1 MYARCSWKP
10 HLPLYIRYLF
20 HCNYICM
27 RERRRVRPASGLV
40 KRQNWSGT
48 WSKPAVRLL
57 VICDDVPPPSGQ
69 SSLRISMASSI
80 ISILNLWPQSVGQS
94 SLLLQENGES
104 CGAFQCSVPFRHCAQ
119 LCWWVLQQRWQVL
132 ALASAVLCQGWFC
145 LHSRQGVGLCFPNL
159 AQKPVLSWLHWVC
172 FAWAACEGWEFGSW
186 YLSGDKQVWCW
197 NLASVRRLGVKV
209 LFCSQNSRHNFS
221 WWIAGE

>member
-1 MYARCSWKP
+1 MWWCPTTLWAEFPENFHGQLYHLHTKSMTPICWGKAPCYYRKMVSHVVLFSALSPLGTVLSCAGEYCS
-10 HLPLYIRYLF
+10 R
-20 HCNYICM
+20 
-27 RERRRVRPASGLV
+27 G
-40 KRQNWSGT
+40 
-48 WSKPAVRLL
+48 
-57 VICDDVPPPSGQ
+57 
-69 SSLRISMASSI
+69 
-80 ISILNLWPQSVGQS
+80 
-94 SLLLQENGES
+94 
-104 CGAFQCSVPFRHCAQ
+104 
-119 LCWWVLQQRWQVL
+119 
-132 ALASAVLCQGWFC
+132 VLCQGWFC